1 MFVRKAIINNINDL
15 LDIIKKTKCH
25 NSVHESFI
33 KKGIFNI
40 IIIEKIDNI
49 SANILKQ
56 EAISIGSDVAI
67 NKDISRFKKG
77 LSDVVLFIS
86 SYKINK
92 LVKKLEIQ
100 CFPDLKRLAI
110 ELKSITSCNEK
121 KFKYKNCEI
130 NISNPVVMGIINMDL
145 NSFSGDGFIN
155 PDLACKRAIEFE
167 KNGAKIID
175 IGGESSRPGSD
186 MLDVKTEINRVIPA
200 LKKIRKNVSIPI
212 SVDTYK
218 YETARIAIEEGADII
233 NDIFALKYGGE
244 KLAKLISNT
253 KTGIIIMH
261 TRDIPKNMQINPVY
275 KNCVSE
281 IYNFLNLRKKY
292 LNNFGVEDDYIAVD
306 PGIGFGKSVEH
317 NIDLIKNMN
326 IFSSIGVVVGAVSRK
341 NFIELISGNNSKFS
355 FVAMNFIA
363 AIHGANILR
372 VHDVKETVD
381 ILNIVKIFKKN
392 VINIS

>member
-1 MFVRKAIINNINDL
+1 MFVRKAVINNINDL
-15 LDIIKKTKCH
+15 IDIIKKTKCH
-25 NSVHESFI
+25 NSVYESFI

-67 NKDISRFKKG
+67 NKDISKFKKG
-77 LSDVVLFIS
+77 VSDVVLFVS

-92 LVKKLEIQ
+92 LIEKLEIQ
-100 CFPDLKRLAI
+100 CFSDLKRLAV
-110 ELKSITSCNEK
+110 ELKSITLCNEK

-130 NISNPVVMGIINMDL
+130 DISNPVVMGIINMDL

-186 MLDVKTEINRVIPA
+186 MLDVKIEINRVIPA

-212 SVDTYK
+212 SIDTYK
-218 YETARIAIEEGADII
+218 YETAKIAIEEGADII

-261 TRDIPKNMQINPVY
+261 TRGIPKNMQINPVY

-281 IYNFLNLRKKY
+281 IYNFLNLKKKY

-317 NIDLIKNMN
+317 NIELIKNMN

-341 NFIELISGNNSKFS
+341 NFIKSISGNNSKFS
-355 FVAMNFIA
+355 FVTMNFIA
-363 AIHGANILR
+363 ALYGANILR

-381 ILNIVKIFKKN
+381 ILNIIKMFKRN
-392 VINIS
+392 IININ